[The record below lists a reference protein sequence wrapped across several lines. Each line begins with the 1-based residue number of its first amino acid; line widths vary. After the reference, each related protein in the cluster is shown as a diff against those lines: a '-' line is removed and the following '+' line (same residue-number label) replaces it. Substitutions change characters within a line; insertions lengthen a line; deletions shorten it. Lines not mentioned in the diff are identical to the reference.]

1 MYKINK
7 KISIFFF
14 LLSMIVSL
22 DTVSDER
29 NIRPKELE
37 IKKNIKKVDL
47 SKLTITDFEWL
58 TKGKSML
65 GKFDFIEIKNSS
77 ILGFDNIKI
86 EVQLKNKDGTRI
98 NYVIVLK
105 DSIGS
110 KETKKFRNV
119 VIPLLP
125 WEPKETRIA
134 IKSGDIL
141 HDKETLPFE
150 ARGSIKILDFK
161 FIVDNLASKTIIVE
175 KLKIINESRNYYG
188 NIKYIIDFQD
198 SRKKLV
204 TSRQFGIK
212 GSIGPGETKTF
223 KNFNIPGLPS
233 KEFMDIYLRVG
244 SGDLLSS
251 KEYLLSGGDE
261 KYIDKSLIDIDFD
274 DSPVPNADLGI
285 KGYSWISDVQHTIG
299 VLDIDISNNSRFKYN
314 DIEVILNFQT
324 PSGNTLIS
332 KTVKIDGEIGSY
344 KEKTFSNISIGY
356 IDYDIKNLEVYIVDA
371 NMIGYVKTIRKDEQ
385 KTPRSV
391 KTKLIISPLRGEF
404 FWKSLTKFVN
414 REEIK
419 SDRPKEAFSPG
430 SNLIVVDYSISNFSS
445 IKIFNRSDMEIS
457 DIEMKIKLFD
467 EKNNLVKEYDILIN
481 ETILPRQEKT
491 FRTIRLHDVERIGF
505 TYAKIQILQAK
516 KLKSIN

>member
-385 KTPRSV
+385 KTPR
-391 KTKLIISPLRGEF
+391 
-404 FWKSLTKFVN
+404 
-414 REEIK
+414 EIK

-491 FRTIRLHDVERIGF
+491 FRTIRLHDVERIGY